1 MLEETDQPVPEG
13 WITASQDVVGYLYSQ
28 NSKGSEIPGIDDT
41 IVLKDKLIDFVSRA
55 TDTSYPRSH
64 ESPDGSEWIA
74 EVAHLKLLLDRFDPL
89 HTYCGLKGNCFSKGN
104 VIWSVPIVDKGMGP
118 TPEYPADNHVQF
130 DSENNDLQK
139 TPTAEVSTSDIL
151 STCSEITESTIGFG
165 FSRDDES
172 RDMSSVN
179 IGTLV
184 TRRRKA
190 SCRPPPSP
198 ENPDNRSTLN
208 PLLLS
213 STRDSLD
220 FDESMSWRKRLESQE
235 AYLEVVREKL
245 TILEVDETYLVGQG
259 EPLLSQLAED
269 LSFYD
274 QRAVRCSESDSDS
287 ISVPDEMSATRKVL
301 LRLCGLEERLLSRE
315 IELQQLKL
323 DLHAFSLDAVR
334 HSADMPLA
342 GQ

>member
-1 MLEETDQPVPEG
+1 
-13 WITASQDVVGYLYSQ
+13 
-28 NSKGSEIPGIDDT
+28 
-41 IVLKDKLIDFVSRA
+41 
-55 TDTSYPRSH
+55 
-64 ESPDGSEWIA
+64 
-74 EVAHLKLLLDRFDPL
+74 
-89 HTYCGLKGNCFSKGN
+89 
-104 VIWSVPIVDKGMGP
+104 
-118 TPEYPADNHVQF
+118 
-130 DSENNDLQK
+130 
-139 TPTAEVSTSDIL
+139 
-151 STCSEITESTIGFG
+151 
-165 FSRDDES
+165 
-172 RDMSSVN
+172 
-179 IGTLV
+179 
-184 TRRRKA
+184 
-190 SCRPPPSP
+190 
-198 ENPDNRSTLN
+198 
-208 PLLLS
+208 
-213 STRDSLD
+213 
-220 FDESMSWRKRLESQE
+220 MSWRKRLESQE